1 MSRLL
6 NKIIFVNKRR
16 TSMRLSIE
24 EWDSLVEICKIEN
37 ISKNELL
44 SLIEDNSPTNLG
56 LTYSTR
62 LFMLKYFRDAA
73 TSKGHKTANHGKP
86 TKKDHLIIDTL
97 IKACA

>member
-24 EWDSLVEICKIEN
+24 EWDSLKEICKIEK
-37 ISKNELL
+37 IAKNELL
-44 SLIEDNSPTNLG
+44 SIIEDNAPRNLG
-56 LTYSTR
+56 LTYATR
-62 LFMLKYFRDAA
+62 LFMLKYFRDAS
-73 TSKGHKTANHGKP
+73 TSKGYKTANHGKII
-86 TKKDHLIIDTL
+86 KKETIIIDTL

>member
-24 EWDSLVEICKIEN
+24 EWDSLKEICKIEN
-37 ISKNELL
+37 IAKNELL
-44 SLIEDNSPTNLG
+44 SLIEDNSPESLG

-62 LFMLKYFRDAA
+62 LFMLKYFRDAT
-73 TSKGHKTANHGKP
+73 TSKGHKTANHGKIIR
-86 TKKDHLIIDTL
+86 KDKILIDTL